1 MDDDNQLGQ
10 LFEESS
16 DPAFIVDPFGDQI
29 LAANRAGCALLGY
42 TRQELL
48 ATPVSRIHP
57 ADLPQLREFFNRV
70 LEHRQGSTIKLTC
83 RTKPGTFLPI
93 AIALFSFGS
102 GGHLRILVL
111 LQVRSDDRQPTAGDS
126 TAPGT
131 RVRHLTAPPPERP

>member
-70 LEHRQGSTIKLTC
+70 LENRQGSTIKLTC
-83 RTKPGTFLPI
+83 RTKSGTFLPI
-93 AIALFSFGS
+93 EMALFAFGG
-102 GGHLRILVL
+102 GGHLRILGL
-111 LQVRSDDRQPTAGDS
+111 LQDRTEPPQPRPGD
-126 TAPGT
+126 
-131 RVRHLTAPPPERP
+131 